1 VVVRLSAA
9 REITMHTTSLTSDR
23 MLGDIVTEDLRAAAV
38 MERFGLDYCCG
49 GQRARNDACQAK
61 SFAVHEVLDALA
73 ALGPATDTDILPAEW
88 RELDTLT
95 RYIVETH
102 HRYVGNSIPAI
113 NASLDKLVGAHGKTH
128 PELTSIRA
136 TFRALGE
143 ELLTHMMKE
152 ETLLFPAIDEMARR
166 LRGLPS
172 TGPGMF
178 ATVLHPVRMM
188 EDDHQEAGQLAEQI
202 RTLTG
207 GNYDPP
213 ADGCGTYRACFA
225 ELRRFEQDLHRHVHL
240 ENNVLF
246 PGALDAERTLG

>member
-1 VVVRLSAA
+1 
-9 REITMHTTSLTSDR
+9 MPTTSHIADR

-49 GQRARNDACQAK
+49 GQRTLGQACEAKQIDPAR
-61 SFAVHEVLDALA
+61 VLSALQ
-73 ALGPATDTDILPAEW
+73 ALGPATDADQSPAEW
-88 RELDTLT
+88 RELDALT

-102 HRYVGNSIPAI
+102 HRYVANSVPAI
-113 NASLDKLVGAHGKTH
+113 NGSLDKLVAVHGTQH
-128 PELTSIRA
+128 PELTTIRA
-136 TFRALGE
+136 TFRALGSD
-143 ELLTHMMKE
+143 LLAHMMKE
-152 ETLLFPAIDEMARR
+152 ESLLFPAIDELARR
-166 LRGLPS
+166 CRGEAAD
-172 TGPGMF
+172 GPGTF

-188 EDDHQEAGQLAEQI
+188 EDDHQEAGQLLEKL
-202 RTLTG
+202 RELSG

>member
-1 VVVRLSAA
+1 
-9 REITMHTTSLTSDR
+9 MPTTSQIADR

-49 GQRARNDACQAK
+49 GQRTLGQACEAK
-61 SFAVHEVLDALA
+61 QIDLAGVLSALQV
-73 ALGPATDTDILPAEW
+73 LGPATDTDQLPEAW
-88 RELDTLT
+88 RELDALT
-95 RYIVETH
+95 RYIIDTH
-102 HRYVGNSIPAI
+102 HRYVTISVPAI
-113 NASLDKLVGAHGKTH
+113 NASLDKLVAVHGTQH
-128 PELTSIRA
+128 SELTAIRT

-152 ETLLFPAIDEMARR
+152 ESLLFPAIDELARR
-166 LRGLPS
+166 HRGEAS
-172 TGPGMF
+172 SGPGMF
-178 ATVLHPVRMM
+178 ATILHPVRMM
-188 EDDHQEAGQLAEQI
+188 EDDHQEAGQLAAQL
-202 RTLTG
+202 RALTG

-246 PGALDAERTLG
+246 PGALDVERMLG